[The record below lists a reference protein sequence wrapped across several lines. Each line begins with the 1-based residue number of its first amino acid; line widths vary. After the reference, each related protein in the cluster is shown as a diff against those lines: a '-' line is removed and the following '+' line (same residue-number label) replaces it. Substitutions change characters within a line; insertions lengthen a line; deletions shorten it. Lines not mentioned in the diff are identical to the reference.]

1 MAWYLNYYSCG
12 KCGYG
17 WDDEWS
23 SSNKDECP
31 KCGAQHCNPTRTE
44 DLTFVVKHEGDAF
57 IVYESPIDALDDPN
71 YQVVASCPTAERAQA
86 FVGRRAERYWGEGVP
101 GPKTRGTG

>member
-23 SSNKDECP
+23 NCNADECP
-31 KCGAQHCNPTRTE
+31 KCGAQHCNPTRTD
-44 DLTFVVKHEGDAF
+44 DLTFVVKQEGGAF
-57 IVYESPIDALDDPN
+57 IVYESPVDAVDDPN
-71 YQVVASCPTAERAQA
+71 YVAVANCSNEQSAQEI
-86 FVGRRAERYWGEGVP
+86 VQQRSRRYWGSGITDSQTL
-101 GPKTRGTG
+101 GAG